1 MVTKRQQLKQTE
13 NPNALWVVLT
23 HKSSVG
29 NEAEITRRLA
39 ASPEDAPR
47 IAVLMLCE
55 RNRLEHGDILRVLS
69 TRANGNRQV

>member
-1 MVTKRQQLKQTE
+1 MVTKRQQLNQI

-23 HKSSVG
+23 HKSAVG
-29 NEAEITRRLA
+29 NETEIARRLA

-55 RNRLEHGDILRVLS
+55 RNRLEHGDILRVLRTTS
-69 TRANGNRQV
+69 TSK